1 MADSGSVLHSRSGTF
16 VDPGEEAAAEAAAV
30 YGLRG
35 RRGWFGWIGVAGHP
49 ANDKAVYVQD
59 GGATGIGFG
68 IRRVAIGIVG
78 MDPADVFA
86 ATILEPDDVE
96 DFRAR

>member
-35 RRGWFGWIGVAGHP
+35 RRWWFGWIGVAGHP
-49 ANDKAVYVQD
+49 ADDKAVYIQD
-59 GGATGIGFG
+59 GGSTWVGFG
-68 IRRVAIGIVG
+68 VGGVAIGIVG

-86 ATILEPDDVE
+86 ATIVEADDVE
-96 DFRAR
+96 DFR